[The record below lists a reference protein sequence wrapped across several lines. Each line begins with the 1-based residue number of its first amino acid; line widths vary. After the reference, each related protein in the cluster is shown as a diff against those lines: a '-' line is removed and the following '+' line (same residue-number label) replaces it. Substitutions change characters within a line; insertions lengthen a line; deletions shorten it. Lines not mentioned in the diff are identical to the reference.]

1 VLPALTDFDTG
12 AAAGGQSGDMKHA
25 LSSFALSLGLLLPLL
40 AACSG
45 HTTDEPAAADDG
57 ADPTGTVDS
66 DVKAGRKKSCA
77 AIGGTCV
84 GLSPSSCTGGHFADA
99 SKVSCGAG
107 VGAACCIS
115 CPAISPP
122 APGFCPGG
130 KVVPRTNENGCT
142 AGFDCVQDPAPPCPE
157 IAQPPP
163 GFCPGGSIVP
173 HKNSAGCTVGFDCIP
188 SPNAC
193 VSAGGKCVGLTPSS
207 CPGGHVG
214 DATTYS
220 CGGGVGVE
228 CCLP

>member
-1 VLPALTDFDTG
+1 
-12 AAAGGQSGDMKHA
+12 MKHA

-57 ADPTGTVDS
+57 SDPTGTVDS

-77 AIGGTCV
+77 AVGGACV

-99 SKVSCGAG
+99 SKVSCGTG
-107 VGAACCIS
+107 VGVACCIS

-130 KVVPRTNENGCT
+130 KVVPRANENGCA
-142 AGFDCVQDPAPPCPE
+142 AGFDCV
-157 IAQPPP
+157 
-163 GFCPGGSIVP
+163 
-173 HKNSAGCTVGFDCIP
+173 P
-188 SPNAC
+188 SPDAC
-193 VSAGGKCVGLTPSS
+193 VNAGGKCVGLTPSS